1 MAVGALRAFASLPPC
16 RFAHPAVA
24 SRFADAKRRAFSGCA
39 AALPGLRG
47 GRAAKFQASFSLSV
61 AYSGA
66 RRSIALSCDP
76 IPSLYAGGKGCSP
89 GPCATLR
96 AAACAPKTL
105 PPARCGMNGT
115 HGDGTHR
122 SKSLPQIER
131 SRRYEL
137 RSNRTNGSRIF
148 QSKWGSGIQ
157 GWRDGRWLGMG
168 ARDRVLIGR
177 KRSLFN

>member
-1 MAVGALRAFASLPPC
+1 MGFLNGGRRSQGVRFAASLPRGTP
-16 RFAHPAVA
+16 RFQQPFRGRETVFFW
-24 SRFADAKRRAFSGCA
+24 RLRSG
-39 AALPGLRG
+39 PIGPSH

-61 AYSGA
+61 TDSGA

-76 IPSLYAGGKGCSP
+76 IPLLYASGKGCSP
-89 GPCATLR
+89 GPSATRR

-105 PPARCGMNGT
+105 PPARCGMNGA

-157 GWRDGRWLGMG
+157 GWRVGR
-168 ARDRVLIGR
+168 
-177 KRSLFN
+177 